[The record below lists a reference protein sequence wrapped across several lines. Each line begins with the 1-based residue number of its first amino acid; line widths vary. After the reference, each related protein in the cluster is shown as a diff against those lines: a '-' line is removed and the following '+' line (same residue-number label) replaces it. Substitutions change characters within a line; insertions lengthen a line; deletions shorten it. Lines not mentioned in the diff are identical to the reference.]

1 MSTIRDVAKE
11 AGVSVSVVSKAFNN
25 YADINPKTRERILE
39 IAMELNYSPNLAAKN
54 LSSKKQKNI
63 GLISSAV
70 LNHNEKDTNAYEVIK
85 GIYTAVEKRGYDLSI
100 FLIDSQKQKQKS
112 YAQFCRE
119 RNIGGAILQGM
130 RTDDPYFKELVD
142 TKIPCV
148 CVDMHTDDTNPYIGG
163 VSLDNRA
170 AAKEAAVHLLENN
183 HREIVIVAGTKETM
197 VNEERLQGV
206 EDALRETGLTIKD
219 IHILYADFSE
229 EKAYQL
235 AKEQLKTKQPSAFL
249 CFSDLMV
256 FGVMKAVREAGLRI
270 PEDLSITGF
279 DNLPFSS
286 LTSPPLTTIQQDFFE
301 IGNQSA
307 RLLADLMEGKL
318 DRHHI
323 FVNYELVKRKSVRKI
338 QAKE

>member
-1 MSTIRDVAKE
+1 MATIKDVAKK

-25 YADINPKTRERILE
+25 YADINPMTRERILK
-39 IAMELNYSPNLAAKN
+39 IAMELNYTPNLAARN
-54 LSSKKQKNI
+54 LSSKKQTNV

-85 GIYTAVEKRGYDLSI
+85 GIYTAVEERGYDLSI

-112 YAQFCRE
+112 YTQFCRE

-130 RTDDPYFKELVD
+130 RTDDAYFRELVD

-148 CVDMHTDDTNPYIGG
+148 CVDMMTEDKTNPYIGG
-163 VSLDNRA
+163 VSLNNRA

-183 HREIVIVAGTKETM
+183 HREIVIVAGTKETT
-197 VNEERLQGV
+197 VNIERLKGV
-206 EDALRETGLTIKD
+206 EDALEENSILLKD
-219 IHILYADFSE
+219 LDILYADFSE

-235 AKEQLKTKQPSAFL
+235 AKEYLQAKRPTAFL

-256 FGVMKAVREAGLRI
+256 FGVMKAVKEAGLRI

-286 LTSPPLTTIQQDFFE
+286 LTYPPLTSVQQDFFE
-301 IGNQSA
+301 IGKQSA
-307 RLLADLMEGKL
+307 QLLLDLMEGKL

-323 FVNYELVKRKSVRKI
+323 FVNHKLVKRESVRKI
-338 QAKE
+338 